1 VLTAAISASGG
12 ASGCEDSCGEASAI
26 AVIGAEAD
34 LALIACSSIDDESVF
49 FVLDKLKA
57 AAMTQPT
64 TMAVPH
70 NPAAMIANRRE
81 VITRRLPIVL

>member
-1 VLTAAISASGG
+1 VVALRAAKTP
-12 ASGCEDSCGEASAI
+12 
-26 AVIGAEAD
+26 AEAD